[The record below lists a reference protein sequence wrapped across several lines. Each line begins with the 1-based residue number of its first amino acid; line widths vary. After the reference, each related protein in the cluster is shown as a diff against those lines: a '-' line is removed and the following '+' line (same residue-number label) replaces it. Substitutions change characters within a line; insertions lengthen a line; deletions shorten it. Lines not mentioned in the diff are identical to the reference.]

1 MPSFVKPIAAPAK
14 FKIGD
19 RVRILPE
26 GQAVYAGVEG
36 VIRDVHPNDRG
47 IAVLNRY
54 DVLFNWGEE
63 KTFYEVQLEQMADR
77 LH

>member
-1 MPSFVKPIAAPAK
+1 VPSVLKPVAATAK

-26 GQAVYAGVEG
+26 GQAVYAGVKG
-36 VIRDVHPNDRG
+36 VIRHVHANDRG

-54 DVLFNWGEE
+54 DVLFKWGEG
-63 KTFYEVQLEQMADR
+63 KTYYEVQLEQIAE
-77 LH
+77 

>member
-1 MPSFVKPIAAPAK
+1 VPSVVKPINATAK

-26 GQAVYAGVEG
+26 GPAVFAGVEG
-36 VIRDVHPNDRG
+36 VIRDVHHHDRG

-54 DVLFNWGEE
+54 DLLFKWGEE
-63 KTFYEVQLEQMADR
+63 KTFYEVQLERIAE
-77 LH
+77 